1 MSLDGS
7 PGTSVGGRLAGRLT
21 DQVVRGKAA
30 ITERLAPHW
39 VRVGMGVQEEFFR
52 LTGAE
57 VRRTVGPLWA
67 KVADHPDAPDWL
79 RSTTEFVARGHGQ
92 WQTLL
97 AGTATGAAMGGGLLD
112 LIRNEMAPVVGRLIA
127 GNPNL
132 WLSPTEL
139 AAASTRGLTGSV
151 DEIDLAARSG
161 IDFQQFRILQGLN
174 TTRIAPSEV
183 VELFRRGRMTARQA
197 VDALVLAGFDANTA
211 PDLLALAR
219 LHIPLADA
227 GQMWGRGIIDTKE
240 LRHLASIQGFTD
252 EDADRYAEASG
263 QPPPPEDLYAA
274 FRRGVINRDRLQR
287 GIQQGPIRVEWFDVL
302 EALTYHSM
310 TPDSA
315 ASAVT
320 QGHMTIEEGEAIAT
334 EYGLRPGQF
343 TTIVETAG
351 RPPGLEFAAE
361 AYLRGFID
369 DGEWERMFLES
380 SIKNRYIPVMR
391 KMRTRL
397 MPRETA
403 TSLLAKGVI
412 TADRCAEILRQLGYD
427 AQDVEAFIAA
437 ATTERGA
444 AQRDLSLATTRSL
457 YLEEEITAAQA
468 TEMLQALGYDDFE
481 IGLEL
486 SLAEIARLRTYR
498 NAVITRI
505 RNGYVKGLI
514 TAEVAGTTMDAL
526 AVPPGRRDGLLS
538 IWDIERTTVTRDLTP
553 AQIVAAAKKGI
564 IEPAAAA
571 NRLIGQG
578 YDEEAAFILLAI
590 SGVGPGAPTP

>member
-1 MSLDGS
+1 MSIDGS
-7 PGTSVGGRLAGRLT
+7 PGTSIGGRLAGRLT
-21 DQVVRGKAA
+21 DQVVRGKAS

-39 VRVGMGVQEEFFR
+39 VRVGMGIQDEFFR
-52 LTGAE
+52 LTGTE
-57 VRRTVGPLWA
+57 VKRTVGPLWA
-67 KVADHPDAPDWL
+67 RVADHPDAPDWL
-79 RSTTEFVARGHGQ
+79 RQTTDFVARGHGQ

-112 LIRNEMAPVVGRLIA
+112 LVRNEMAPVIGGVISLD
-127 GNPNL
+127 PKL
-132 WLSPTEL
+132 WLSPAEN
-139 AAASTRGLTGSV
+139 AAASVRGLG
-151 DEIDLAARSG
+151 AG
-161 IDFQQFRILQGLN
+161 IDYEFDVAKAGLDRERFHVLQALN
-174 TTRIAPSEV
+174 TTVLAPSEI
-183 VELFRRGRMTARQA
+183 VELYRRGELDQA
-197 VDALVLAGFDANTA
+197 FALRLMHRTGMDGDAAKR
-211 PDLLALAR
+211 LLSLAR

-227 GQMWGRGIIDTKE
+227 GQMWGRGIITTRE
-240 LRHLASIQGFTD
+240 LRDLAHVNGFTD
-252 EDADRYAEASG
+252 TDADRYAEASG
-263 QPPPPEDLYAA
+263 QPPAPEDLYAA
-274 FRRGVINRDRLQR
+274 FRRGIINRDRLQR

-320 QGHMTIEEGEAIAT
+320 QGHMTLDEGEAIAT

-343 TTIVETAG
+343 TTLVETSG

-369 DGEWERMFLES
+369 DAEWEAMFLES

-403 TSLLAKGVI
+403 TSLLSKGII
-412 TADRCAEILRQLGYD
+412 TSERCVEILRHHGYD
-427 AQDVEAFIAA
+427 AQDVEAFIFA

-444 AQRDLSLATTRSL
+444 AQRDLSLATARSL
-457 YLEEEITAAQA
+457 YIEEEITAELFA
-468 TEMLQALGYDDFE
+468 ELLGALGYDDFE
-481 IGLEL
+481 IGLEIE
-486 SLAEIARLRTYR
+486 LAETARLRTYR
-498 NAVITRI
+498 NAVVTRL
-505 RNGYVKGLI
+505 RNAYVKGLR
-514 TAEVAGTTMDAL
+514 TQEDASNTLDAL
-526 AVPPGRRDGLLS
+526 GIPPQRRDGLLQ
-538 IWDIERTTVTRDLTP
+538 IWEIERTTVTRDLTP

-578 YDEEAAFILLAI
+578 YDDEAAFILLSI
-590 SGVGPGAPTP
+590 SGVAP